1 MNNKTL
7 YIFDS
12 PILFNILE
20 ELKNNLSFKIVY
32 LNKKDYQRINFEELT
47 NYLIIAINF
56 REENKNV
63 LIVDNLPI
71 RITNLV
77 EKINIFF
84 LKNQFIQ
91 KSRLKVG
98 KYLLDLNARKII
110 FDKLDLNITEKECEL
125 IMILNSKKKVS
136 LKTLQEEVWRYS
148 SELDTHTVE
157 THIYRLRKKMSDTF
171 KDENFISF
179 NDKHYYLT

>member
-77 EKINIFF
+77 EN
-84 LKNQFIQ
+84 
-91 KSRLKVG
+91 
-98 KYLLDLNARKII
+98 
-110 FDKLDLNITEKECEL
+110 
-125 IMILNSKKKVS
+125 
-136 LKTLQEEVWRYS
+136 
-148 SELDTHTVE
+148 
-157 THIYRLRKKMSDTF
+157 
-171 KDENFISF
+171 
-179 NDKHYYLT
+179 

>member
-1 MNNKTL
+1 MK
-7 YIFDS
+7 
-12 PILFNILE
+12 
-20 ELKNNLSFKIVY
+20 
-32 LNKKDYQRINFEELT
+32 
-47 NYLIIAINF
+47 
-56 REENKNV
+56 
-63 LIVDNLPI
+63 
-71 RITNLV
+71 
-77 EKINIFF
+77 
-84 LKNQFIQ
+84 

-110 FDKLDLNITEKECEL
+110 FDKLDLKITKKECEL